1 MEIIFARS
9 QQSKL
14 PSTPAAHLDT
24 SFNSLPEGETYHVA
38 PCDEQSLEGYP
49 FDTSNINV
57 AVANSPP
64 TSSGHGAAQ
73 EPSLPGDAELLR
85 KLRKKAVKSLVKRK
99 SIETKLR
106 NKALKS
112 LMKRRE
118 IELGLREYST
128 ESSSG
133 TSDSS
138 DSDNAKRQE
147 TTFVVTLGGL
157 VKSNYGRTLRETPE
171 GSLSPRRSDSKK
183 KKTNQV
189 DLSSEAG
196 LEALRKLADQE
207 IFVEEGQLILENEGG
222 QWMVNCLNMDL
233 DTPEA
238 LRSPAQ
244 LGEEEKGNNQVT
256 ICHLF

>member
-14 PSTPAAHLDT
+14 PSTSAAHLDT

-196 LEALRKLADQE
+196 LEALRKLADQDV
-207 IFVEEGQLILENEGG
+207 FVEEGKLMLENKGG
-222 QWMVNCLNMDL
+222 QWPRLEQPARHAPPKCGTSAAL
-233 DTPEA
+233 TPCI
-238 LRSPAQ
+238 S
-244 LGEEEKGNNQVT
+244 
-256 ICHLF
+256 